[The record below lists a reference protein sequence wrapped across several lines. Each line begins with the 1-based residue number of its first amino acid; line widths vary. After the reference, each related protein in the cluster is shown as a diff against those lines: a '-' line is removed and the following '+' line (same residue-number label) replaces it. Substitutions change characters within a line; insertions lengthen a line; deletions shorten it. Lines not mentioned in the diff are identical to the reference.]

1 MSDSEKNEL
10 DSYGVWVKKPPRSAD
25 SGDEQTQETA
35 ESPDFDID
43 FGTTQQN
50 SPDAGDDDPED
61 SSLSTDELAALT
73 NTLDITE
80 EPGDP
85 AAPEGNSDSMEEISL
100 DEFGFTDESDDEED
114 AQPQESADDNGTA
127 AEGSEITI
135 TDNTEGIAD
144 NDTMDINL
152 TFDDGQPEPEQPKDD
167 EAGTENIDLSEFGF
181 SDSDEG
187 AGDTSD
193 VDVTDMFMDDES
205 AEKAVEQDIEE
216 SASGETARSEDG
228 TEDVDLSEFGFSDSD
243 EGLDDS
249 SSETEP
255 GSGTMSVTADDDD
268 FDDPVIAD
276 SDGDEETDDTFDV
289 DSIMNSVEDEDGNT
303 VSINDNAQE
312 EAGAKD
318 SAASGTEP
326 EAETEQDDDE
336 IVIRDDDDSQ
346 FSIPDTFDEE
356 TASLMN
362 DDEKAEEE
370 PSKEDAVE
378 DTETDSGTQSASE
391 KAESTKTDAIL
402 SQIMSQLTSLK
413 DDITNLR
420 QDVEKIKKAP
430 AEKSEAETETEEK
443 SDEAETQS
451 QGGFFSD
458 SDSDDDDT
466 IALSLD
472 ELDNILNTTDVTE
485 SEDEETAEEETAKN
499 EPPIEDDTLE
509 SVLNESEE
517 NAGETVPEESESENS
532 EEPALDDIAETA
544 LDGESE
550 GAKVDDIL
558 VEGSGSSEFSDIIG
572 SDDEMDE
579 DINLDNFSFDDPIE
593 DDEPLPEG
601 ELELP
606 ADEDDATSGER
617 LIEEPASEE
626 TFGEDVS
633 EGDGGIVEEPADTE
647 TFGEDD
653 SFNYNEVEPTIE
665 ESLTESNMDYLASD
679 PALSEN
685 GETGGDKDSEE
696 KSESIPGD
704 LKTEIKSVLSYMDQ
718 LLENLPEEKIA
729 EFAQSEQF
737 ETYKKLF
744 KELGL
749 A

>member
-255 GSGTMSVTADDDD
+255 SSGTMSVTADDDD
-268 FDDPVIAD
+268 FDDPVIAN

-312 EAGAKD
+312 EAGAED

-370 PSKEDAVE
+370 PSKEDVVE

-685 GETGGDKDSEE
+685 GETGGDKESEE